1 MEAEPSQDGVMAA
14 VRFTQ
19 PLHLVETAR
28 FTSPPAQHPM
38 HAPWPTVAIVG
49 VGLVGGSVGQA
60 LLARGLAN
68 KVVGIGRSR
77 ESLRRA
83 KRAGAVTETGLD
95 IAAVADA
102 DLVVVA
108 TSVATIP
115 ELLEKVDAVVRPG
128 TLITDA
134 GSTKASIVAAWECGR
149 KQRRGRFVGSHPL
162 AGSHRRG
169 PDASDPELFVG
180 RVAIV
185 TPAPKTP
192 TEDVESV
199 ASLWS
204 ALGATVYVMNPREH
218 DKLLASTSHAPH
230 AIAAAVAAATP
241 PAALPFTAT
250 GWRDTTRIAAGDAEL
265 WADILLDN
273 AGPLAAALARIATVS
288 ERILTAIEAGD
299 RRRLVTL
306 LSNAK
311 DVRDAVAS

>member
-1 MEAEPSQDGVMAA
+1 
-14 VRFTQ
+14 
-19 PLHLVETAR
+19 
-28 FTSPPAQHPM
+28 
-38 HAPWPTVAIVG
+38 
-49 VGLVGGSVGQA
+49 VGGSLGRA
-60 LLARGLAN
+60 LLARGLAT
-68 KVVGIGRSR
+68 KVIGIGRSR

-83 KRAGAVTETGLD
+83 TKAGAITEASLD
-95 IAAVADA
+95 IAVVAQA

-108 TSVATIP
+108 TNVGTIP
-115 ELLEKVDAVVRPG
+115 RLLDEVDVAVRPG

-134 GSTKASIVAAWECGR
+134 GSTKASIVAAWERSR
-149 KQRRGRFVGSHPL
+149 KKRRGRFVGSHPL

-169 PDASDPELFVG
+169 AEASDAELFAG

-185 TPAPKTP
+185 TPATSTP
-192 TEDVESV
+192 DDDVESI

-204 ALGATVYVMNPREH
+204 SLGSTVYVMNSREH
-218 DKLLASTSHAPH
+218 DKMLAATSHAPH

-241 PAALPFTAT
+241 LAALPFAAT

-273 AGPLAAALARIATVS
+273 AGPLATALARIATVS

-306 LSNAK
+306 LKNAK
-311 DVRDAVAS
+311 DVRDAVGS

>member
-1 MEAEPSQDGVMAA
+1 V
-14 VRFTQ
+14 
-19 PLHLVETAR
+19 
-28 FTSPPAQHPM
+28 
-38 HAPWPTVAIVG
+38 I
-49 VGLVGGSVGQA
+49 
-60 LLARGLAN
+60 
-68 KVVGIGRSR
+68 GIGRSR

-83 KRAGAVTETGLD
+83 KKAESVTEMALD
-95 IAAVADA
+95 VAAVADA

-115 ELLEKVDAVVRPG
+115 ELLEHVDTGVRPG

-134 GSTKASIVAAWECGR
+134 GSTKGSIVAAWERGR
-149 KQRRGRFVGSHPL
+149 KKRRGRFVGSHPL

-169 PDASDPELFVG
+169 PEASDPTLFEG

-185 TPAPKTP
+185 TPATATP
-192 TEDVESV
+192 TEDVEAV
-199 ASLWS
+199 AGLWS
-204 ALGATVYVMNPREH
+204 SLGSTVYVMNPREH
-218 DKLLASTSHAPH
+218 DKLLAATSHAPH

-241 PAALPFTAT
+241 PAALPFAAT

-273 AGPLAAALARIATVS
+273 AGPLATALARIATVS

-306 LSNAK
+306 LKNAK
-311 DVRDAVAS
+311 DVRDAVGS